1 MAPESRDRLR
11 GWAALWPPLG
21 RLRLHARDSRAPSM
35 MGNNELLYE
44 PADVVEMYSHIPVA
58 YELWGKLVDGG
69 VRRRILALA
78 QVIDGETVLDVGCG
92 DGSLLESLARAN
104 PAGRTVGVDLAAG
117 MLGRSRRRFDR
128 LRLAGVE
135 LHLADVCGL
144 PFEDGSFDVVTC
156 AYVLDI
162 LNDDDITQAL
172 TEIKRILRRGG
183 RLVMAN
189 AAHAERRRHS
199 LSERLHGSGLPFST
213 ISRPIDALP
222 RLAAAGYVRRQR
234 HYISQFLLPPTEVVA
249 AMTP

>member
-1 MAPESRDRLR
+1 MAPKSRARLR
-11 GWAALWPPLG
+11 GWVAMWPPLG
-21 RLRLHARDSRAPSM
+21 RLRLHDRDARAPSM
-35 MGNNELLYE
+35 MPDDGLLYE
-44 PADVVEMYSHIPVA
+44 PADVVEMYSHMPAA

-69 VRRRILALA
+69 VRRRIVALA
-78 QVIDGETVLDVGCG
+78 HVVDGETVLDVGCG

-117 MLGRSRRRFDR
+117 MLARARRRFR
-128 LRLAGVE
+128 HLGLAGVE
-135 LHLADVCGL
+135 LQPADVRQL
-144 PFEDGSFDVVTC
+144 PFEDGSFDLVTS

-213 ISRPIDALP
+213 ISRPIEALP
-222 RLAAAGYVRRQR
+222 RLAAAGYIRRQR
-234 HYISQFLLPPTEVVA
+234 HYISQFLLPPTEVVVA
-249 AMTP
+249 RTP